1 MLGFIGLGTMGAP
14 MCRNLAARSGQ
25 PVRAYDSDLDALS
38 QMDEPGVV
46 PVESVREVA
55 ELADTVFLCLPG
67 GPEVQEVC
75 LGSSSLLTH
84 LKTGAVV
91 VDFSTTPVKLAQDLA
106 ARFAAKGIQFVDAPV
121 ARTREAAKEGTLS
134 CMVGASEVMF
144 GRLKALLGCV
154 ASDVIRCGE
163 AGAGQAMKLI
173 NNMILF
179 ENVVA
184 IAEAL
189 ALIAHV
195 GIDPELAF
203 QTLAKGSA
211 DSFALRNHGMKAML
225 KGDYPEKAFSSEYAL
240 KDIRYALRLAEEQGL
255 FLPGADNAKEIIK
268 KAIAAGY
275 GKEYFPA
282 LAKGSADSF
291 ALRHHGMKA
300 MLPGAYPEKAFSSEY
315 ALKDIR
321 YALRLGE
328 EAGLFLSGA
337 DNAKE
342 MIKKAIRAGHAK
354 AYFPALAQVVAPKK
368 RG

>member
-67 GPEVQEVC
+67 GAEVQEVC

-91 VDFSTTPVKLAQDLA
+91 VDFSTTPVKLARDLA
-106 ARFAAKGIQFVDAPV
+106 ERFAARGIQFVDAPV

-154 ASDVIRCGE
+154 ASDITRCGD

-184 IAEAL
+184 IAEGLAL
-189 ALIAHV
+189 ARHAGL
-195 GIDPELAF
+195 DP
-203 QTLAKGSA
+203 
-211 DSFALRNHGMKAML
+211 ALVL
-225 KGDYPEKAFSSEYAL
+225 EV
-240 KDIRYALRLAEEQGL
+240 
-255 FLPGADNAKEIIK
+255 
-268 KAIAAGY
+268 
-275 GKEYFPA
+275 

-300 MLPGAYPEKAFSSEY
+300 MLPGDYPEKAFSSEY

-354 AYFPALAQVVAPKK
+354 AYFPVLAQVVVPKK
-368 RG
+368 RS